1 MIFIFLSHIIL
12 LAMLQPDCCAVAA
25 GISNSNAEAKPMT
38 STIQSL
44 DVRNSLNKASLMGV
58 HQIQSLLG
66 RQTKKPVFS
75 DKTQS
80 NGPQIL
86 HLLTNRQSL
95 TNSGG
100 ERNPLTNAA
109 AQNWGK
115 NPYDPN
121 NYYDYDFY
129 DYQNGPAFSSYL
141 NRKPAGPVGAATSP
155 TDKTAL
161 RFQRALPL
169 VNSNN
174 VINRGFNFY
183 PSLMDMDCNTFD
195 IPQMCSS
202 SQDCMS
208 PGYCFQGFQG
218 TSGIC
223 CFPGYMD

>member
-1 MIFIFLSHIIL
+1 MIFIFLSHIIF
-12 LAMLQPDCCAVAA
+12 LAMLQPDFHTVAA
-25 GISNSNAEAKPMT
+25 GISHLNAEANPMT

-44 DVRNSLNKASLMGV
+44 DVRNSQNKASLMGV

-66 RQTKKPVFS
+66 RQTKKSVFS

-80 NGPQIL
+80 NSPQIL
-86 HLLTNRQSL
+86 PLLKNRQSL
-95 TNSGG
+95 TNLGG
-100 ERNPLTNAA
+100 KRNPPTNAA
-109 AQNWGK
+109 AQSWGK
-115 NPYDPN
+115 NH
-121 NYYDYDFY
+121 
-129 DYQNGPAFSSYL
+129 SYL
-141 NRKPAGPVGAATSP
+141 NRKPAGPVGAETSP
-155 TDKTAL
+155 TAKTAL
-161 RFQRALPL
+161 RFQRTLPF

-183 PSLMDMDCNTFD
+183 PALMDMDCNTFD

-208 PGYCFQGFQG
+208 PGYCFQGLQG